1 MPGNIGGEAIQAYL
15 ERPGH
20 GGQVT
25 ARGAVAAGHPQTAE
39 AAALL
44 LEAGGNAFD
53 AALAGLCAAC
63 VAEPVLTSLGG
74 GGFLTARTAA
84 GDTRVYDFFVQ
95 SPRNKRPLD
104 EIELFPVVADFG
116 TAQQEFHIGMGAL
129 ATPGTVRGLFD
140 VHRELGSVPMRRIV
154 EPAVAIAREG
164 VRLNRLQAYIF
175 SIVAP
180 IYLATPGARA
190 LYASPVDPRRLC
202 GEGEV
207 MRQPELADTLELL
220 AMEGDRLFYEGDLAR
235 ALVALCEESGGQLG
249 AADLA
254 GYRTCRRAPLQR
266 NYRDARLYLNPPPS
280 SGGLLIA
287 FALALLADHGL
298 DGAGFGTAE
307 HLLTLARVM
316 EQTNLA
322 RGTGP
327 GDEQLLHDTWLGRY
341 RHAVHGRPLATRG
354 TTQISVVD
362 NRGNAASLTLSNGEG
377 CGHVLPGTGIML
389 NNMLGEEDLNPDGFH
404 RWRED
409 VRVSSMMAPTVA
421 EHGGRVIALGSGG
434 SNRLRTAILQTLCNL
449 IDFGMPP
456 DLAVSAP
463 RIHLE
468 RGKLSIEPGLAADV
482 VRLLTDHWPDH
493 QVWDEPNLFF
503 GGTHTVV
510 YDGQQ
515 FAGAGDPR
523 RGGVLRLVA

>member
-1 MPGNIGGEAIQAYL
+1 MNAK
-15 ERPGH
+15 
-20 GGQVT
+20 
-25 ARGAVAAGHPQTAE
+25 GAVAAGHPQTAE
-39 AAALL
+39 AGALL

-53 AALAGLCAAC
+53 AVLAALCTAC

-84 GDTRVYDFFVQ
+84 GETRVYDFFVQ
-95 SPRNKRPLD
+95 TPRRKRALD
-104 EIELFPVVADFG
+104 EIEFFPVVADFG
-116 TAQQEFHIGMGAL
+116 TAQQEFHIGLGSL

-154 EPAVAIAREG
+154 EPAVTAARDG

-175 SIVAP
+175 GIVSP

-190 LYASPVDPRRLC
+190 LYASPEDPRRLYGA
-202 GEGEV
+202 GER
-207 MRQPELADTLELL
+207 MRQPELADTLERL
-220 AMEGDRLFYEGDLAR
+220 ATEGDRLFYEGEMAR
-235 ALVALCEESGGQLG
+235 ALVALCEHQGGQLG

-254 GYRTCRRAPLQR
+254 GYRTCRRTPLR
-266 NYRDARLYLNPPPS
+266 RDYRGARLYLNPLPS

-287 FALALLADHGL
+287 FALALLAKHDL
-298 DGAGFGTAE
+298 GAGAFGAPE

-322 RGTGP
+322 RSTGP
-327 GDEQLLHDTWLGRY
+327 ADERLLHDDWLARY
-341 RHAVHGRPLATRG
+341 RWAVHGRPLATRG
-354 TTQISVVD
+354 TTQISVLD
-362 NRGNAASLTLSNGEG
+362 ARGNAASLTLSNGEG

-389 NNMLGEEDLNPDGFH
+389 NNMLGEEDLNPEGFH
-404 RWRED
+404 CWRED

-421 EHGGRVIALGSGG
+421 EHAGRLIALGSGG

-456 DLAVSAP
+456 DAAVEAP

-468 RGKLSIEPGLAADV
+468 RGKISIEPGFGPDC

-493 QVWDEPNLFF
+493 QLWEEPNLFF

-510 YDGQQ
+510 YDGRQ

-523 RGGVLRLVA
+523 RGGVLRIVP